1 MHRGAWWATVRV
13 LQRVGHDPATMWVEG
28 RFKGQFG
35 TLAATFL
42 LSKTAGNTLK
52 MQILGTDYLHLNSG
66 SYLLTA

>member
-1 MHRGAWWATVRV
+1 MHRGAWWATVRM
-13 LQRVGHDPATMWVEG
+13 LQRVGHDPST

-66 SYLLTA
+66 SY